1 MITAGRDKAITK
13 DFVWR
18 ENGDETLGEPVLVH
32 KDRIEA
38 LKLAYEVAFRTE
50 SLRRSQQPEERRE
63 ILKEV
68 FELANYNEKFISTGV
83 VDIEEYRDPET
94 DSTG

>member
-1 MITAGRDKAITK
+1 MITEGSNKVQVK
-13 DFVWR
+13 DVLFR
-18 ENGDETLGEPVLVH
+18 ENGTEILSEPVLVH

-68 FELANYNEKFISTGV
+68 FELASYNEKFIATGI
-83 VDIEEYRDPET
+83 VDIEDQIGQET
-94 DSTG
+94 DNTE